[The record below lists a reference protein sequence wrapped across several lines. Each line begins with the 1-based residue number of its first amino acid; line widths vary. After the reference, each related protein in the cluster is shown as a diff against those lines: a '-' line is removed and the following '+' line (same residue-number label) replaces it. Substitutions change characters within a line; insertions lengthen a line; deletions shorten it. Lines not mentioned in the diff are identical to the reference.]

1 MQYAS
6 NAGIRIHY
14 EVDGT
19 GPALVLQHGFT
30 QCLEDWSECGYVA
43 ALRLRY
49 QVILVD
55 ARGHGGSDKPHDEAS
70 YTLDR
75 RVADVTT
82 VLDALGIE
90 KAHFWGYSMGG
101 RIGFGM
107 ARYAPD
113 RVDKLVIASNTP
125 FASDMA
131 GVRQMIREGITGGG
145 DALIAAFEKRFGPIA
160 DAHAARLRMAD
171 LEAYFAAAQDG
182 VGMED
187 MLGTMAMPCCVYAG
201 DAEPLFARAKST
213 SERIPN
219 ARFFSLPG
227 LSHLQV
233 FAESNCVLPQVM
245 EFLGGTR

>member
-1 MQYAS
+1 MPYAN
-6 NAGIRIHY
+6 NAGVRIHY
-14 EVDGT
+14 ELDGT
-19 GPALVLQHGFT
+19 GPALVLHHGFT

-43 ALRLRY
+43 ALRPGY

-70 YTLDR
+70 YRLDCR
-75 RVADVTT
+75 AADVTT
-82 VLDALGIE
+82 VLDALGVE

-113 RVDKLVIASNTP
+113 RVDKLVIASDTP
-125 FASDMA
+125 FASDM
-131 GVRQMIREGITGGG
+131 GGIRQMIREGITGGR
-145 DALIAAFEKRFGPIA
+145 DALVAGFEKRFGPIA
-160 DAHAARLRMAD
+160 DAHAARLRTAD
-171 LEAYFAAAQDG
+171 LEAYLAAAQDG
-182 VGMED
+182 AAMED
-187 MLGTMAMPCCVYAG
+187 MLGTMAMPSCIYAG
-201 DAEPLFARAKST
+201 EAEPLLARAKLT

-233 FAESNCVLPQVM
+233 FAESSRVLPQVM
-245 EFLGGTR
+245 EFLGTSR

>member
-1 MQYAS
+1 VPYAE
-6 NAGIRIHY
+6 NGGIRIHY
-14 EVDGT
+14 QVEGA
-19 GPALVLQHGFT
+19 GPPLVLQHGFT

-43 ALRLRY
+43 ALRAGYR
-49 QVILVD
+49 VILVD
-55 ARGHGGSDKPHDEAS
+55 ARGHGGSDKPHDEES

-75 RVADVTT
+75 RAADVTT
-82 VLDALGIE
+82 VLDVLGVE

-107 ARYAPD
+107 AKYTPHRI
-113 RVDKLVIASNTP
+113 DKLIIASNTP

-131 GVRQMIREGITGGG
+131 GIRQMIREGIAGGG

-171 LEAYFAAAQDG
+171 LEAYLAAAQDG
-182 VGMED
+182 VAMED

-201 DAEPLFARAKST
+201 EAEPLFARAKLT

-227 LSHLQV
+227 LSHLRV
-233 FAESNCVLPQVM
+233 FAESNRVLPRVM
-245 EFLGGTR
+245 EFLDATG